1 MKNKKIRF
9 AIAIFIIA
17 IWAIPILGVII
28 LVPKLGLIFAISL
41 AMSITLLKFFIKT
54 AKKA

>member
-28 LVPKLGLIFAISL
+28 IMPKLGLIFAISL
-41 AMSITLLKFFIKT
+41 AMSIALLKFFIKT